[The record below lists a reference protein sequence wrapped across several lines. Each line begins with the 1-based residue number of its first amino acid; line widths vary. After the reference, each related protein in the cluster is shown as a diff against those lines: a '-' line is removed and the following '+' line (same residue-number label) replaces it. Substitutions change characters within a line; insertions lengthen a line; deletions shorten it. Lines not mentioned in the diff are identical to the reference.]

1 MTPDPLWQALLVEA
15 ERTREKLPRWWWGA
29 LLVVVVW
36 LLLFGAFL
44 WWLLRGIF
52 GA

>member
-1 MTPDPLWQALLVEA
+1 LLVEA

-36 LLLFGAFL
+36 LLLFGAFV
-44 WWLLRGIF
+44 WWLVRGIF
-52 GA
+52 GG